1 MKISTKVE
9 CGIIA
14 LIDIALNSQNG
25 SVVTVSTISKRSN
38 IKKRR

>member
-14 LIDIALNSQNG
+14 IAYIAMTSEYGETLTG
-25 SVVTVSTISKRSN
+25 YIVE
-38 IKKRR
+38 